1 MAITKS
7 PVITPAVQ
15 VRRPPL
21 DRQAGVVT
29 IVTAVLAGEQ
39 QIALD
44 VVGAGT
50 ADARIV
56 VRWGRVA
63 MTFTAA
69 EQVQRM
75 LGLFGLARQAMVG
88 VVERVPM
95 PVVEDPISDVAVLAA
110 ITWTHTP
117 TGAASVE
124 RMYHLGMR
132 RTISFVA
139 LTIGPVAFHIL
150 DRAGLNSAIKAL
162 VRAHQLSVTVYAD
175 GHRFADDPNAAAW
188 ERGNRRILKPHG
200 NGWSY
205 R

>member
-1 MAITKS
+1 M
-7 PVITPAVQ
+7 
-15 VRRPPL
+15 
-21 DRQAGVVT
+21 
-29 IVTAVLAGEQ
+29 TAVLAGEQ

-50 ADARIV
+50 GEARILA
-56 VRWGRVA
+56 RWGRVA

-75 LGLFGLARQAMVG
+75 LGLFGMARHAVVG
-88 VVERVPM
+88 VVDRVPM
-95 PVVEDPISDVAVLAA
+95 PVLEDPISDVAVFAA

-139 LTIGPVAFHIL
+139 LTLGPVAFHIL
-150 DRAGLNSAIKAL
+150 DRAGLDGAIKAL
-162 VRAHQLSVTVYAD
+162 VRAHQLSVAV
-175 GHRFADDPNAAAW
+175 GAAAGVGDNRDGLPRGKP
-188 ERGNRRILKPHG
+188 ERMSQCPSRIRK
-200 NGWSY
+200 SS
-205 R
+205 